1 MIATILTFCA
11 CNTINEDLPTYEETS
26 IVSVGD
32 IAPDFTTTLL
42 DGGSVTLSELRS
54 EVVMLV
60 FFSHTCPDCKALLD
74 DIAAA
79 KSDFE
84 AAQVKVLAISR
95 GGEEGEIREY
105 VATNN
110 YNFDV
115 AVDGTKEIYN
125 LYATMYVPR
134 TYLIDRTGIVVYTTI
149 EYAKSHITDLLAA
162 AN

>member
-1 MIATILTFCA
+1 MIATILTFSA

-42 DGGSVTLSELRS
+42 NGGSVTLSELRD

-74 DIAAA
+74 DIVAA

-95 GGEEGEIREY
+95 GGQESEIREY

-115 AVDGTKEIYN
+115 AVDDTKEIYN

-134 TYLIDRTGIVVYTTI
+134 TYLIDRTGIVVHTTI
-149 EYAKSHITDLLAA
+149 EYAKSHVADLLVA